1 MSKRLTDPDANASS
15 HGTGSVQSAAA
26 LKDGIALPAGGL
38 ALNFITIPDV
48 QSSPDDRNIPI
59 DKVGVKGLRYPICV
73 KDKQKGLQHTV
84 GLFDLFVSLPHDFK
98 GTHMSRFIEV
108 LNEFRG
114 EISMEKFEDIL
125 EKIKVKLH
133 AKSAHMNVE
142 FPYFINKKAP
152 ITKTPGLMSYTCFMR
167 GALAQRF
174 DLIVGVEVPVTTVC
188 PCSKEI
194 SEYGAHNQR
203 GLVRVQLRF
212 KKFFW
217 IEEIIEVVESSVSSE
232 IYSLLK
238 RPDEKYVTEKAY
250 ENPMFVEDVVRSAL
264 SRLRET
270 NNFPWYRIEAEN
282 FESIHNHSAYAMI
295 EKDFSPE
302 PECFQGI
309 PGRINGSM

>member
-1 MSKRLTDPDANASS
+1 MSRRLIDPDPDDSRR
-15 HGTGSVQSAAA
+15 GPTSVQSVASQS
-26 LKDGIALPAGGL
+26 GSIALAGGRL
-38 ALNFITIPDV
+38 AVNIVSIPDV

-114 EISMEKFEDIL
+114 EISMEKFQDIL
-125 EKIKVKLH
+125 EKIKDKLQ

-142 FPYFINKKAP
+142 FPYFINKQAP

-238 RPDEKYVTEKAY
+238 RPDEKFVTERAY
-250 ENPMFVEDVVRSAL
+250 ENPMFVEDVVRAAL

-302 PECFQGI
+302 PDCFQGA
-309 PGRINGSM
+309 PARINGSM

>member
-1 MSKRLTDPDANASS
+1 MQAIS
-15 HGTGSVQSAAA
+15 
-26 LKDGIALPAGGL
+26 
-38 ALNFITIPDV
+38 IPDV
-48 QSSPDDRNIPI
+48 QNLPDGRQIPI

-73 KDKQKGLQHTV
+73 KDRSKELQHTV
-84 GLFDLFVSLPHDFK
+84 GLFDLFVNLPHNFK

-114 EISMEKFEDIL
+114 EISMEKFEDVL
-125 EKIKVKLH
+125 KKIKTKLN

-142 FPYFINKKAP
+142 FPYFIEKNAP
-152 ITKTPGLMSYTCFMR
+152 VTSTPGLLSYTCFMR
-167 GALAQRF
+167 GTLSDRF

-217 IEEIIEVVESSVSSE
+217 IEEIIEIVESSVSSE
-232 IYSLLK
+232 VFSLLK
-238 RPDEKYVTEKAY
+238 RPDEKFVTERAY
-250 ENPMFVEDVVRSAL
+250 ENPMFVEDVVRSAV
-264 SRLRET
+264 SRLKAK

-302 PECFQGI
+302 PECFQGALVY
-309 PGRINGSM
+309 RSNGAA

>member
-1 MSKRLTDPDANASS
+1 MNPWAMPDM
-15 HGTGSVQSAAA
+15 QSQP
-26 LKDGIALPAGGL
+26 DGR
-38 ALNFITIPDV
+38 
-48 QSSPDDRNIPI
+48 QIPI
-59 DKVGVKGLRYPICV
+59 DKVGVKGLRYPIAV
-73 KDKQKGLQHTV
+73 KDRQKGLQHTV
-84 GLFDLFVSLPHDFK
+84 GLFDLFVNLPHDFK

-114 EISMEKFEDIL
+114 EISMEKFQEIL
-125 EKIKVKLH
+125 EKIKNKLN
-133 AKSAHMNVE
+133 AQSAHMTVE
-142 FPYFINKKAP
+142 FPYFIEKMAP
-152 ITKTPGLMSYTCFMR
+152 VTETPGLMAYTCFMS
-167 GALAQRF
+167 GALTESF

-194 SEYGAHNQR
+194 SDHGAHNQR
-203 GLVRVQLRF
+203 GLVRVQLKF

-238 RPDEKYVTEKAY
+238 RPDEKYVTERAF

-264 SRLRET
+264 SMLREKD
-270 NNFPWYRIEAEN
+270 NFPWYRIEAEN

-302 PECFQGI
+302 PQRFRGALAT
-309 PGRINGSM
+309 RFNGSI

>member
-1 MSKRLTDPDANASS
+1 MNPWAMPDM
-15 HGTGSVQSAAA
+15 QSQP
-26 LKDGIALPAGGL
+26 DGR
-38 ALNFITIPDV
+38 
-48 QSSPDDRNIPI
+48 QIPI
-59 DKVGVKGLRYPICV
+59 DKVGVKGLRYPIAV
-73 KDKQKGLQHTV
+73 KDRQKGLQHTV
-84 GLFDLFVSLPHDFK
+84 GLFDLFVNLPHDFK

-114 EISMEKFEDIL
+114 EISMEKFQQIL
-125 EKIKVKLH
+125 EKIKNKLN
-133 AKSAHMNVE
+133 AQSAHMTVE
-142 FPYFINKKAP
+142 FPYFIEKMAP
-152 ITKTPGLMSYTCFMR
+152 VTETPGLMAYTCFMS
-167 GALAQRF
+167 GALTESF

-194 SEYGAHNQR
+194 SDHGAHNQR
-203 GLVRVQLRF
+203 GLVRVQLKF

-238 RPDEKYVTEKAY
+238 RPDEKYVTERAF

-264 SRLRET
+264 SMLREKD
-270 NNFPWYRIEAEN
+270 NFPWYRIEAEN

-302 PECFQGI
+302 PQRFRGALAT
-309 PGRINGSM
+309 RFNGSI

>member
-1 MSKRLTDPDANASS
+1 MNPWAMPDI
-15 HGTGSVQSAAA
+15 QSQP
-26 LKDGIALPAGGL
+26 DGR
-38 ALNFITIPDV
+38 
-48 QSSPDDRNIPI
+48 QIPI
-59 DKVGVKGLRYPICV
+59 DKVGVKGLRYPIAV
-73 KDKQKGLQHTV
+73 KDRQKGLQHTV
-84 GLFDLFVSLPHDFK
+84 GLFDLFVNLPHDFK

-114 EISMEKFEDIL
+114 EISMEKFQEIL
-125 EKIKVKLH
+125 EKIKNKLN
-133 AKSAHMNVE
+133 AQSAHMTVE
-142 FPYFINKKAP
+142 FPYFIEKMAP
-152 ITKTPGLMSYTCFMR
+152 VTETPGLMAYTCFMS
-167 GALAQRF
+167 GALTESF

-194 SEYGAHNQR
+194 SDHGAHNQR
-203 GLVRVQLRF
+203 GLVRVQLKF

-238 RPDEKYVTEKAY
+238 RPDEKYVTERAF

-264 SRLRET
+264 SMLREKD
-270 NNFPWYRIEAEN
+270 NFPWYRIEAEN

-302 PECFQGI
+302 PQRFRGALAT
-309 PGRINGSM
+309 RFNGSI

>member
-1 MSKRLTDPDANASS
+1 LQVIS
-15 HGTGSVQSAAA
+15 
-26 LKDGIALPAGGL
+26 
-38 ALNFITIPDV
+38 IPDV
-48 QSSPDDRNIPI
+48 QNLPDGRQIPI

-73 KDKQKGLQHTV
+73 KDRSKELQHTV
-84 GLFDLFVSLPHDFK
+84 GLFDLFVNLPHNFK

-114 EISMEKFEDIL
+114 EISMEKFEDVL
-125 EKIKVKLH
+125 KKIKTKLN

-142 FPYFINKKAP
+142 FPYFIEKNAP
-152 ITKTPGLMSYTCFMR
+152 VTATPGLLSYTCFMR
-167 GALAQRF
+167 GALSDRF

-194 SEYGAHNQR
+194 SQYGAHNQR

-217 IEEIIEVVESSVSSE
+217 IEEIIEIVESSVSSE
-232 IYSLLK
+232 IFSLLK
-238 RPDEKYVTEKAY
+238 RPDEKFVTEKAY
-250 ENPMFVEDVVRSAL
+250 ENPMFVEDVVRSAV
-264 SRLRET
+264 SRLKAK

-302 PECFQGI
+302 PECFQGAI
-309 PGRINGSM
+309 GYRSNGVA

>member
-1 MSKRLTDPDANASS
+1 MNVLSMPDI
-15 HGTGSVQSAAA
+15 QS
-26 LKDGIALPAGGL
+26 LPDG
-38 ALNFITIPDV
+38 
-48 QSSPDDRNIPI
+48 RKIPI
-59 DKVGVKGLRYPICV
+59 DKVGVKGLRYPISV
-73 KDKQKGLQHTV
+73 KDRKKGLQHTI
-84 GLFDLFVSLPHDFK
+84 GLFDLFVNLPHDFK

-114 EISMEKFEDIL
+114 EISMEKFEEVL
-125 EKIKVKLH
+125 EKIKKKLN

-142 FPYFINKKAP
+142 FPYFVEKCAP
-152 ITKTPGLMSYTCFMR
+152 VTATPGLMSYTCFMR
-167 GALAQRF
+167 GALSDRF

-188 PCSKEI
+188 PCSKQI
-194 SEYGAHNQR
+194 SDYGAHNQR

-217 IEEIIEVVESSVSSE
+217 IEEIIEIVESSVSSE

-238 RPDEKYVTEKAY
+238 RPDEKFVTERAY
-250 ENPMFVEDVVRSAL
+250 ENPMFVEDVVRVAV
-264 SRLRET
+264 SRLKAK

-302 PECFQGI
+302 PECFQGTAGI
-309 PGRINGSM
+309 RSNGSI